1 MYGWHKVDF
10 PPRCVCPSMLS
21 MGRSNSPS
29 FDKAATRR
37 YAASSDFRPEPGRTG
52 DRRRLPSHAAHFHS
66 LTRFWLCQFR
76 LPGRAWRSS
85 ANQGKARGSLF
96 ALPAHR
102 LYYPVDMWPRSE
114 HHMGRLRRSA
124 RCSVITQRARK
135 QQRPSSATAS
145 VSACAA
151 SCFVA
156 RVRARREEKTASP
169 IPAESHVAGCMP
181 AARKES
187 I

>member
-1 MYGWHKVDF
+1 VRACTGGIKSIF
-10 PPRCVCPSMLS
+10 PRGVCVPACSAWAVATARPSTKPLR
-21 MGRSNSPS
+21 G
-29 FDKAATRR
+29 ATRR
-37 YAASSDFRPEPGRTG
+37 LRTSDRNRDAQPG

-66 LTRFWLCQFR
+66 LTRSWLCQFR

-102 LYYPVDMWPRSE
+102 LYYPVDMWPRSD
-114 HHMGRLRRSA
+114 HMGRLRRSA

-151 SCFVA
+151 LCFVA
-156 RVRARREEKTASP
+156 RVRASREEKTASP
-169 IPAESHVAGCMP
+169 IPAEYDC
-181 AARKES
+181 